1 MAKSNAV
8 IIKKGKKEF
17 HSPHGGAW
25 KVAYADFV
33 TAMMAF
39 FLLLWL
45 LNATTDKQKR
55 GIADYFAPT
64 LATQSTV
71 SGADGVLG
79 GKTMMEPGSEASN
92 SAPPA
97 ISDSLP
103 QVPANPDSD
112 DTENYGPGSSQ
123 GSSDQAGSD
132 ESNVGSQVNTVGQY
146 QGGAT
151 SLPGKDQTNSGTLS
165 KADRSRG
172 FELTKLTEA
181 QFKQLKAQQEQ
192 KQFQQTQY
200 QLRQAIQSN
209 PDLKPLAQ
217 NLIIDQTPEGLRIQI
232 VDQAKVAMF
241 ALGSTE
247 LSDSAKK
254 LLALVAKAV
263 STLPNQ
269 VALTGHTDGTP
280 YINQTGY
287 SNWELSA
294 DRANAA
300 RRILVADGMPQ
311 NRIATVV
318 GKADTDNLF
327 PKDPTDPRNRRIS
340 IVVLREN
347 TIAPAPLV
355 PQSSS
360 LPADTSAAT
369 APTVAP
375 VEAQAS
381 VTAVSSAGGV
391 ASTVAIQHASP

>member
-1 MAKSNAV
+1 MAKSNAI
-8 IIKKGKKEF
+8 IIKKVKKGF
-17 HSPHGGAW
+17 HTPHGGAW

-64 LATQSTV
+64 LATNSTA

-79 GKTMMEPGSEASN
+79 GKTMMQPGSEASN

-103 QVPANPDSD
+103 EVPSNPDSD
-112 DTENYGPGSSQ
+112 DTESYGPGSSQ
-123 GSSDQAGSD
+123 GSNDQSGTD
-132 ESNVGSQVNTVGQY
+132 ESSVGAQVDTVGLY

-151 SLPGKDQTNSGTLS
+151 SLAGKDKINTGTES
-165 KADRSRG
+165 KAAKSRG
-172 FELTKLTEA
+172 FDLNKLTEA
-181 QFKQLKAQQEQ
+181 QYKQVKAAEEQ
-192 KQFQQTQY
+192 KQFHDAQY
-200 QLRQAIQSN
+200 QLHQAIQSN
-209 PDLKPLAQ
+209 PDLKSLAQ
-217 NLIIDQTPEGLRIQI
+217 NLIIDETPEGLRIQI
-232 VDQAKVAMF
+232 VDQAKIAMF

-263 STLPNQ
+263 SVLPNRIL
-269 VALTGHTDGTP
+269 LTGHTDGTP
-280 YINQTGY
+280 YINKTGY

-300 RRILVADGMPQ
+300 RRLLIADGLPVD
-311 NRIATVV
+311 RISSVS
-318 GKADTDNLF
+318 GKADTENLI
-327 PKDPTDPRNRRIS
+327 PSDPSDPRNRRIS

-347 TIAPAPLV
+347 AIAPASP
-355 PQSSS
+355 PTQSSA
-360 LPADTSAAT
+360 LPAA
-369 APTVAP
+369 VP
-375 VEAQAS
+375 VETTAQAS
-381 VTAVSSAGGV
+381 VTAITAGGTT
-391 ASTVAIQHASP
+391 ATVAVQRAP